1 MRCVRKMLSQT
12 LIPCIGLIILLYGNI
27 NVRSNAMT
35 QGHGR
40 TCHYTNHNNNGT
52 LETNYL
58 TAIYLTRA
66 PLGHLENPFL
76 LDIIKIKLT
85 HRVGCPR

>member
-52 LETNYL
+52 LETN
-58 TAIYLTRA
+58 
-66 PLGHLENPFL
+66 
-76 LDIIKIKLT
+76 
-85 HRVGCPR
+85 